1 MIIFESAWSENKA
14 NLASAGRQIYEPHTR
29 IHYFENGEISDEETV
44 NKYGNTEDRWVYD
57 EGEKSV
63 HYVYKNEYDS
73 ECRLIRRETWIDDDL
88 DSYSVYDYDGNIRN
102 VKTYDEGG
110 DILGSSKAILNEKGL
125 ATEVNFYD
133 GEGNMT
139 DMYMYDY
146 DKYGNAT
153 RIVRDCYPTY
163 NSETSFEKEINEIEY
178 TYKKGRPVSYTNKN
192 TIYKNGEKETS
203 YTTCEFVY
211 SWLKRKDYF

>member
-1 MIIFESAWSENKA
+1 
-14 NLASAGRQIYEPHTR
+14 
-29 IHYFENGEISDEETV
+29 
-44 NKYGNTEDRWVYD
+44 
-57 EGEKSV
+57 
-63 HYVYKNEYDS
+63 
-73 ECRLIRRETWIDDDL
+73 
-88 DSYSVYDYDGNIRN
+88 
-102 VKTYDEGG
+102 
-110 DILGSSKAILNEKGL
+110 
-125 ATEVNFYD
+125 
-133 GEGNMT
+133 
-139 DMYMYDY
+139 MYMYDY

-211 SWLKRKDYF
+211 S